1 MTKLHQFLFGE
12 NDYTPSST
20 VQSISEDISNSTYD
34 TGESYDTEYDEYGYS
49 QDYSGYDSG
58 YTDNSYGNWRISGQW
73 LWRMAALVMGIQK
86 IPAVIMYLRQ
96 MAAVQT
102 VEAATVIPRYRI
114 PEPATV
120 VIPVERA

>member
-1 MTKLHQFLFGE
+1 MTAATQI
-12 NDYTPSST
+12 T
-20 VQSISEDISNSTYD
+20 VMELADIRTVAM
-34 TGESYDTEYDEYGYS
+34 E
-49 QDYSGYDSG
+49 
-58 YTDNSYGNWRISGQW
+58 
-73 LWRMAALVMGIQK
+73 MAALVMGIQK

-96 MAAVQT
+96 MAAVQI